1 MPTETCTFGSL
12 APCTATVNRK
22 SSTWQFVVKK
32 KTLKGMAGVQSN
44 TQVMALTLRK
54 KRGQQ
59 KWEHVPTMRQVGH
72 MCATCNSSNQN
83 DMFFHGASVFPS
95 GWDARNW
102 LWNASRAEIL
112 GTLYLVQ
119 SRSHLGG
126 VWGSTGSVV
135 NSLGRWQQLWNDQAP
150 FLDMGTCSASIR
162 PKRFKLEPLGDGLFS
177 FSIFET
183 L

>member
-83 DMFFHGASVFPS
+83 DMFFHGASSFRLGRSKLTLECQPR
-95 GWDARNW
+95 RNT
-102 LWNASRAEIL
+102 WNALPGPIQITS
-112 GTLYLVQ
+112 G
-119 SRSHLGG
+119 RSLRLH
-126 VWGSTGSVV
+126 GSVV